1 MNATTASTDQAT
13 PARRST
19 ALASGG
25 IGLAG
30 VVILVGNWHVSAGQH
45 GGAGPALAT
54 AVLCAVVAGV
64 LFGLAVPRTRRTGR
78 TTLILGILA
87 VLSLPLFWSGITPVI
102 GAAAL
107 ATRPAATQRSRA
119 AAVGIVLAVVSSAA
133 VVIWTLATAS
143 LT

>member
-1 MNATTASTDQAT
+1 MNATTASAAQA
-13 PARRST
+13 PARRT
-19 ALASGG
+19 AALASTG

-45 GGAGPALAT
+45 GGAGPALASS
-54 AVLCAVVAGV
+54 VLCAAVAGV
-64 LFGLAVPRTRRTGR
+64 LFGLVVPRTRRSR
-78 TTLILGILA
+78 ATLILGILA

-107 ATRPAATQRSRA
+107 ATRPAASQRSRA
-119 AAVGIVLAVVSSAA
+119 AAVGSVLAVVSSAA
-133 VVIWTLATAS
+133 VVIWTLATAN